1 MSTGEFLGPPD
12 KIQRGGGGG
21 GEGSVRATNVI
32 VHVEALFP
40 VARATETGI
49 EPESVELFFIMS
61 QSHPLFSFSL
71 VFLHQITSFLQ
82 KNSAIYFT

>member
-12 KIQRGGGGG
+12 KIQRGGGG
-21 GEGSVRATNVI
+21 EGSVRATNVL

-82 KNSAIYFT
+82 KNSAIYVT